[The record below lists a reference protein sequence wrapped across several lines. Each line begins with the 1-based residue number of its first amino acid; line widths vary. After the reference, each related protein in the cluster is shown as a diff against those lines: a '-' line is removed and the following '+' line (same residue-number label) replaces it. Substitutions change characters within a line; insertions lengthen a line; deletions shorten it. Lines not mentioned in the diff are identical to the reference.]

1 MVDYISAQDDA
12 LHQCVQTSL
21 ICRRSDPSLDPFAKR
36 RQMPAICATG
46 TAGVDVKRTLRIA
59 PVGVAIGQIPDLVGQ
74 PFFSP
79 LPPFA
84 VILVG

>member
-1 MVDYISAQDDA
+1 
-12 LHQCVQTSL
+12 
-21 ICRRSDPSLDPFAKR
+21 
-36 RQMPAICATG
+36 
-46 TAGVDVKRTLRIA
+46 
-59 PVGVAIGQIPDLVGQ
+59 VGVAIGQIPDLVGQ